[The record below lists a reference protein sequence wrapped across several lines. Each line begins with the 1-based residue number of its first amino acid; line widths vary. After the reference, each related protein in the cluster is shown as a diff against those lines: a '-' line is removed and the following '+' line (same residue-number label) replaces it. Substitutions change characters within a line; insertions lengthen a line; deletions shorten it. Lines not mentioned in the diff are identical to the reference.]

1 MAKTTLFFSLGNV
14 NVLEDTIRGL
24 NQGGKT
30 FDKVV
35 VFKNNEESKK
45 VGDIIQ
51 NWNAQPDIVE
61 MELDDLLTTKD
72 HQSFFESVVKKMQQ
86 EKIAGHNIIVSIAGG
101 RKTMSS
107 FQNYTTTQD

>member
-1 MAKTTLFFSLGNV
+1 
-14 NVLEDTIRGL
+14 
-24 NQGGKT
+24 
-30 FDKVV
+30 
-35 VFKNNEESKK
+35 
-45 VGDIIQ
+45 
-51 NWNAQPDIVE
+51 